1 MKIFGVVCIII
12 SVFCGVT
19 LFYDLKNHIYSWR
32 LINILMCPVNMVM
45 GARFLM
51 CKSYEM

>member
-1 MKIFGVVCIII
+1 MKIFGIVCINI
-12 SVFCGVT
+12 SVLCCVT
-19 LFYDLKNHIYSWR
+19 IIYDLKKNIYSWR